1 MRVITGTSN
10 DNVNTV
16 GDVCVF
22 DTDMNECENVQYYI
36 TPRMMSR
43 QDILFFVL

>member
-1 MRVITGTSN
+1 MH

-22 DTDMNECENVQYYI
+22 DTDMNECENVHH
-36 TPRMMSR
+36 TTHDESTRH
-43 QDILFFVL
+43 FVLCVMMRICNIM